1 MDKHNNLQF
10 VTGSQG
16 QVWSLNEIEGEL
28 FCGHNE
34 GTFIVKDNALKQI
47 STATGGWVIKK
58 APEQNS
64 TYIQGTYA
72 GLVRFRKENNNWSVK
87 HLGKTTMPIR
97 YLVFENQNTA
107 WAAHAYKGLY
117 KVNFNENYDTILSVK
132 NYHSKGNFSDFN
144 MRVYKIKNEICFKT
158 NDGWFKYESI
168 LDSIVPYDLLNK
180 NFGRD
185 SYIIS
190 EDDMSPLV
198 LKTSNDAISF
208 KSLLNDDDDL
218 LLSNNHFE
226 NRLIVGS
233 ENMSSINDSILAL
246 NLNNGFMLIKNR
258 SDFQEK
264 LYKPTIDYIEIDKV
278 PREIQNNNSMS
289 IELNSSF
296 GISISSPKS
305 SNHFFEYAIAE
316 FDATKWKRLDKNK
329 LELTGVKDGAYTIL
343 FRTRNHL
350 GASSETVK
358 IKVTV
363 MPPWYKDTLGI
374 VLYLVL
380 IVLGIGIFY
389 YFNQQ
394 KIKREQR
401 LLKIKYAKEQQEVVR
416 EKNLENEKRLVQLR
430 NESLRNEVKFK
441 SKQLANTALALV
453 KKNETLQDIKKELIS
468 NTNSFDNQYAFKKIL
483 NKVNNSIA
491 HKDEWKVFEH
501 NFNQVHED
509 FFKCLK
515 SKHPNLTP
523 KDLRICAYINMNLS
537 NKEIAP
543 LLNVSIRGL
552 ETHRYRL
559 KKKLDLEN
567 DISISDYL
575 LNLE

>member
-1 MDKHNNLQF
+1 
-10 VTGSQG
+10 
-16 QVWSLNEIEGEL
+16 
-28 FCGHNE
+28 
-34 GTFIVKDNALKQI
+34 
-47 STATGGWVIKK
+47 
-58 APEQNS
+58 
-64 TYIQGTYA
+64 
-72 GLVRFRKENNNWSVK
+72 WSVK

-208 KSLLNDDDDL
+208 KSLLNDDNDL

-258 SDFQEK
+258 LDFQEK

-278 PREIQNNNSMS
+278 PREIHNNNSMS

-468 NTNSFDNQYAFKKIL
+468 NTNSLDNQYAFKKIL